1 MALLLRLQ
9 RRLGAS
15 IVWARPKPLRVAA
28 RQAALLFFGG
38 GLSLV
43 RLLDLTLALR
53 LQYFLQRK
61 TQTPADLDAFYRLAA
76 EFPPNCLLASLPA
89 GGDLL
94 CSSERLV

>member
-38 GLSLV
+38 GLSYLMLEPF
-43 RLLDLTLALR
+43 RLDLTLALR
-53 LQYFLQRK
+53 LQDFLQRK
-61 TQTPADLDAFYRLAA
+61 TQTPADLDAFYGFTS
-76 EFPPNCLLASLPA
+76 EFPADCLFAGLPS

-94 CSSERLV
+94 RCP